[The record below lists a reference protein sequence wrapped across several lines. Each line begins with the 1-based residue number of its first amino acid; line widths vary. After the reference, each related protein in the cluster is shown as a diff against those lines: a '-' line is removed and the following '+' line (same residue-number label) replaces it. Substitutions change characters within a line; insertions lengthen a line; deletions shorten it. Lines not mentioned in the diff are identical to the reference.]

1 MGYIFGLVFVC
12 PEDPSGPHWKGRD
25 NVGPTGRTRQFG
37 PENISETIANEKQ
50 GKQGTKTKHT
60 PCRFRMATAVL
71 RRPLLAAPLPAAA
84 GAAGP
89 SRFHIRRRRSQ
100 HPVLAVSSDS
110 SKPVASTSSSSA
122 GGDNPDEEPPVRPLL
137 QELAVRRRPHLSFF
151 VSESSKF
158 QLSNC
163 FHPLSDCRTAW
174 FFRPSSSLSSPVT
187 FVST

>member
-137 QELAVRRRPHLSFF
+137 QELAVRRRPHLTFF

-158 QLSNC
+158 LLLNC
-163 FHPLSDCRTAW
+163 FHALSDCRTA
-174 FFRPSSSLSSPVT
+174 
-187 FVST
+187 

>member
-137 QELAVRRRPHLSFF
+137 QELAVRRRPHLTFF
-151 VSESSKF
+151 VSKSSKF
-158 QLSNC
+158 LLLNC
-163 FHPLSDCRTAW
+163 FHALSDCRTAW